1 MMIVKVLAA
10 KAATGIVV
18 GVLVDLVAE
27 HLLGMKRE
35 IPETQEMCEHEHCHC
50 SEHGIFRSALN
61 HTVQITVF
69 LFVISVV
76 LGFGMEY
83 LQEHGVAQSFLAVPG
98 LEEAAAALVGM
109 IPNCAASVLITQLYI
124 SGFLGS
130 GALFAGL
137 LCGAGTGL
145 LVLFRE
151 NQNRRESLILTG
163 VLYVSGVLAG
173 ILLGMMHIL

>member
-1 MMIVKVLAA
+1 
-10 KAATGIVV
+10 
-18 GVLVDLVAE
+18 
-27 HLLGMKRE
+27 
-35 IPETQEMCEHEHCHC
+35 
-50 SEHGIFRSALN
+50 
-61 HTVQITVF
+61 
-69 LFVISVV
+69 
-76 LGFGMEY
+76 MEY

-98 LEEAAAALVGM
+98 LEEAVAALVGM